1 MGGMSDGG
9 GVSSKHSVDGIGGVS
24 QGVVAVVLGS
34 KLKLCAGVEKSI
46 APATQNYVIQSKVYL
61 C

>member
-1 MGGMSDGG
+1 MSDGG

-24 QGVVAVVLGS
+24 QGVVAVVLGC
-34 KLKLCAGVEKSI
+34 KLKLCAGVEKSM
-46 APATQNYVIQSKVYL
+46 APTTQDYVVQSEMYL